1 MKLAKE
7 MMQWYKENRRVERFN
22 ITDSMYMKYFKE
34 IEKNLDYDEEVYI
47 VFVGSIGE
55 YGSFFHA
62 FPCFFGE
69 LCGVAI
75 TNKGITVSKSNGVVF
90 PIKSILTV
98 QLNYFNDVTKVDRIF
113 MSTLILD
120 SIKETITVTLRK
132 KDAQVFYNLIRRMLI
147 DKESILNN
155 VSNANGYYNNLNS
168 NEIATGDMNRGI
180 NSIEELKKFN
190 NEFNNG
196 WER

>member
-7 MMQWYKENRRVERFN
+7 MMQWYKENRRVGRFN

-190 NEFNNG
+190 TEFNNG